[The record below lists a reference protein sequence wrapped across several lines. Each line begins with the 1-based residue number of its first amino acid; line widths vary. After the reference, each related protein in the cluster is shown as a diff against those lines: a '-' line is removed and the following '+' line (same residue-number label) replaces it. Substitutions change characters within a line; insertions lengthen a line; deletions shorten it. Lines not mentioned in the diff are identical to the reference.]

1 MNGQRLVSVPLVF
14 QKHIVQ
20 LTIPIALLF
29 TFYLPQSLIIYP
41 FLFYYIFSFFIYRYV
56 TYIENHFQ
64 IINKKQTTR
73 LFPEENGQ
81 LSVMLQNEAK
91 LPLVNGK
98 CFFHIN
104 PSLVM
109 QPSNSLDQISKTL
122 FSFPF
127 SQRAR
132 SQNIWDLTFTAT
144 RRGVFQIEQFECIIG
159 DPFNIIQ
166 VHLPIMHKLKTEII
180 VYPTPKQVAGL
191 QEIQQLVLGSYR
203 TNFSFF
209 HDETSI
215 VGVKQYERESFRA
228 IHWKASAKMQSLQ
241 AKQYEAVKNYSWTI
255 CICLASDR
263 GLGWRENM
271 EDLISYATYICQ
283 IATEKKIPFELFISI
298 LVADGPLHLTLN
310 DGPTHY
316 AKVLEELARIS
327 EDSTLLPRDG
337 FLHYMLR
344 KRARSSTLFFLGVP
358 KHHIPHTMQPTYIV
372 HDEGVVEQLEY
383 MATVR

>member
-1 MNGQRLVSVPLVF
+1 MNGQRLVSVPLLF
-14 QKHIVQ
+14 QNHTIK

-29 TFYLPQSLIIYP
+29 TFFLPQPYIVYP
-41 FLFYYIFSFFIYRYV
+41 LLFYYIFSFFIYRYI
-56 TYIENHFQ
+56 TYIEKYFQ

-73 LFPEENGQ
+73 LFPKENGQ
-81 LSVMLQNEAK
+81 LSIMLQNEAK
-91 LPLVNGK
+91 VPLVNGK
-98 CFFHIN
+98 CFFHIH
-104 PSLVM
+104 PSLDIY
-109 QPSNSLDQISKTL
+109 PSIGLEQISKSL

-127 SQRAR
+127 SQPAR
-132 SQNIWDLTFTAT
+132 SQQKLDLTFTAT
-144 RRGVFQIEQFECIIG
+144 KRGVFQIEQFECIIG

-191 QEIQQLVLGSYR
+191 QEIQQLLLGSYR

-215 VGVKQYERESFRA
+215 VGVKQYERESFRS

-241 AKQYEAVKNYSWTI
+241 AKKYEAVKNYSWTI
-255 CICLASDR
+255 CIYLASNR
-263 GLGWRENM
+263 GIGWKENI

-298 LVADGPLHLTLN
+298 LTEDGPMHLTLN
-310 DGPTHY
+310 EGSMHY
-316 AKVLEELARIS
+316 AKALEELARIS
-327 EDSTLLPRDG
+327 EDSTLLPRES
-337 FLHYMLR
+337 FLHYMMR
-344 KRARSSTLFFLGVP
+344 KRVRSSTLFFLGVP
-358 KHHIPHTMQPTYIV
+358 KHNIPYTTQPTYIV
-372 HDEGVVEQLEY
+372 HNEGVVEQLEY

>member
-1 MNGQRLVSVPLVF
+1 MVTVPLLF
-14 QKHIVQ
+14 QSHIIK
-20 LTIPIALLF
+20 LTIPVALLF
-29 TFYLPQSLIIYP
+29 TFYLPQLFIVYP
-41 FLFYYIFSFFIYRYV
+41 FLFYYMFSFFIYQYV
-56 TYIENHFQ
+56 TYIEAHFQ
-64 IINKKQTTR
+64 IMNKKQTTR
-73 LFPEENGQ
+73 LFPEESGQ
-81 LSVMLQNEAK
+81 LSIMLQNKAK

-104 PSLVM
+104 PSLVTH
-109 QPSNSLDQISKTL
+109 PSIGLEQISKTL

-127 SQRAR
+127 SQSAR
-132 SQNIWDLTFTAT
+132 SQQKWDLTFTAT
-144 RRGVFQIEQFECIIG
+144 KRGVFQIEQFECIIG

-166 VHLPIMHKLKTEII
+166 VHLPVMHKLKTEII
-180 VYPTPKQVAGL
+180 VYPASKQIAGL
-191 QEIQQLVLGSYR
+191 QEIQQLLIGSYK

-215 VGVKQYERESFRA
+215 VGVKQYERESFRS

-263 GLGWRENM
+263 GLGWKENI

-283 IATEKKIPFELFISI
+283 IATEKKVPFELFISI
-298 LVADGPLHLTLN
+298 LAEDGPLHLTLN
-310 DGPTHY
+310 EGQMHY
-316 AKVLEELARIS
+316 AKALEELARIS

-337 FLHYMLR
+337 FLHYMMR
-344 KRARSSTLFFLGVP
+344 KRVRSSTMFFLGVQ
-358 KHHIPHTMQPTYIV
+358 KIDIPHTMQPTYIV
-372 HDEGVVEQLEY
+372 HNEGVIEALEY

>member
-104 PSLVM
+104 PSLVI

-127 SQRAR
+127 SQRAH
-132 SQNIWDLTFTAT
+132 SQQMWDITFKAT

-209 HDETSI
+209 HDEMSI
-215 VGVKQYERESFRA
+215 VGVKQYERESFRS

-263 GLGWRENM
+263 GLGWKENI

-358 KHHIPHTMQPTYIV
+358 KYHIPHTMQPTYIV